1 MASRYRP
8 RTSLSRRSIWT
19 HLSAGLISS
28 LEAELLSFAAVRR
41 TSQSRLPE
49 GQGQG
54 ACTTKEQHSPGV
66 GHVGLAVGDGQAQL
80 KGVVGRSQLG
90 LTSSAQTRR
99 S

>member
-8 RTSLSRRSIWT
+8 RTSLSRRSVWT
-19 HLSAGLISS
+19 QLPAGHFSS
-28 LEAELLSFAAVRR
+28 LEAELLSFAAARR
-41 TSQSRLPE
+41 TSQSRLPK

-80 KGVVGRSQLG
+80 MGVVGGPSW
-90 LTSSAQTRR
+90 A
-99 S
+99 